1 MLIWRKGEYRVES
14 DGYISSDELTRLS
27 DLRMLDEERAQDV
40 VDQTARLAARARDVK
55 RRAWRRGYAS
65 GRAAALREFVQPAT
79 AAAFAARCLQ
89 ERLAQIA
96 LEALCAVIGELP
108 PTAALPNQMRRC
120 IAASRSQRVMSV
132 RVSAEEYEG
141 AVRFVAALQQELGV
155 APFAVLA
162 DAGLPP
168 RSCVIETEE
177 GVIDGS
183 LKLQLVALERGMRD
197 AVGALLDEYTY
208 LDDGMA
214 KQFLVI
220 ENGLLDTIDA
230 LSHARP
236 TSSPPTRNEHGT

>member
-14 DGYISSDELTRLS
+14 DGYISSDELAQLS

-89 ERLAQIA
+89 ERLLQIA
-96 LEALCAVIGELP
+96 LEALRAVIGELP
-108 PTAALPNQMRRC
+108 PTAILPNQLRRC
-120 IAASRSQRVMSV
+120 LAASRSQRVMSV

-141 AVRFVAALQQELGV
+141 AVRLVAALQHELGV

-168 RSCVIETEE
+168 RSCVIETEG

-197 AVGALLDEYTY
+197 AVGAVLDEYTY

-214 KQFLVI
+214 KQLLVV

-230 LSHARP
+230 LSHARATP
-236 TSSPPTRNEHGT
+236 SPPIPNEHAI

>member
-14 DGYISSDELTRLS
+14 DGYISSAELAQLN

-40 VDQTARLAARARDVK
+40 VDETARLAARARDVK

-79 AAAFAARCLQ
+79 AAAFATRCLQ
-89 ERLAQIA
+89 ERLVQIA
-96 LEALCAVIGELP
+96 LEALRAVIGELP
-108 PTAALPNQMRRC
+108 PSAALPHQLRRC

-132 RVSAEEYEG
+132 RVSVEEYEG
-141 AVRFVAALQQELGV
+141 AVRLVAALQHELGV
-155 APFAVLA
+155 APFSVLA

-168 RSCVIETEE
+168 RSCVIETED

-197 AVGALLDEYTY
+197 AVAAVLDEYSY
-208 LDDGMA
+208 LDDGIA
-214 KQFLVI
+214 KRFLVI

-230 LSHARP
+230 LTHVGAS
-236 TSSPPTRNEHGT
+236 TTPPTRNEHGT